1 MNNNEERLNRIER
14 IVDEL
19 QNKEIVQLR
28 QDHVE
33 LKDMFLEIK
42 NQQKNKLNRNQG
54 EFETGPKPKARI
66 LPKSNDADHKI
77 RIKRPFRLVSFP
89 SMYNVILKTTKNQ
102 Y

>member
-1 MNNNEERLNRIER
+1 VNNNEERLNRIER

-42 NQQKNKLNRNQG
+42 NQQQNKLNRNQG
-54 EFETGPKPKARI
+54 EFETVPKPKAGI
-66 LPKSNDADHKI
+66 LPESNSDRQI

-89 SMYNVILKTTKNQ
+89 SM
-102 Y
+102 